1 MAICSGW
8 KTFLQQFWQVWT
20 LCDCA
25 PVTQENLYSL
35 VIHNSQLNVHEQSP
49 CPIHVGWISRAKTS
63 GLSRLSDLPDILRD
77 RLLFPAWEGGGARG
91 FFFMSRYNFPYP
103 RLCNIPIPHH
113 HPQPSHWKLI
123 ASQSLLHTALAMTN
137 LPSVPLKTMWFPKIL
152 PPRSGDI

>member
-25 PVTQENLYSL
+25 PVTQKNLYSL

-77 RLLFPAWEGGGARG
+77 RLLFPAWVGGGARG
-91 FFFMSRYNFPYP
+91 LFSCYDVIFLIPGSVIFLFPTTTPTLSLEANCQSVSSSYSVGDDYSP
-103 RLCNIPIPHH
+103 LCSPENNVI
-113 HPQPSHWKLI
+113 
-123 ASQSLLHTALAMTN
+123 SQNT
-137 LPSVPLKTMWFPKIL
+137 